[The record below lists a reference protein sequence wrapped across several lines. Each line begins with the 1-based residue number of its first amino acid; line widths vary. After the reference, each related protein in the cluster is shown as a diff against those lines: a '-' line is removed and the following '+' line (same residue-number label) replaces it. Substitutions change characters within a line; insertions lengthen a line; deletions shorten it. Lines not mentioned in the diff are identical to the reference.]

1 MNPLCVL
8 DFYVYENCQR
18 SGNGKII
25 YSEMINREN
34 IEPRKLGYDR
44 PSIKFINF
52 LKKYYNL
59 YDYVPQN
66 NNYIVF
72 KDYFYD
78 EKKMGNNNNYQNS
91 NLNNIYYG
99 GYNNSNY
106 SNTMKN
112 NYNQKYN
119 YNQQNLDNYYYQNN
133 FYDKYSD
140 SQKYQNNLYSK
151 TQQIQNEYLTQPKEN
166 YYQNNTFNNTNN
178 QPYSYNLQNNNF
190 PVIQHRSYFDT
201 FVPNSK
207 YRYQSSSSEYG
218 SFLNYDKK

>member
-18 SGNGKII
+18 SGHGKQIF
-25 YSEMINREN
+25 SEMINREN

-78 EKKMGNNNNYQNS
+78 DKKKGNNNYYQNS
-91 NLNNIYYG
+91 NISNNYYG
-99 GYNNSNY
+99 GYTNLNSD
-106 SNTMKN
+106 TIKN
-112 NYNQKYN
+112 NYNQN
-119 YNQQNLDNYYYQNN
+119 YIQQNLDNYYYQNN
-133 FYDKYSD
+133 PYDKYSVL
-140 SQKYQNNLYSK
+140 QKYQNINPYSK
-151 TQQIQNEYLTQPKEN
+151 TQQIQNEYFIPPKEN
-166 YYQNNTFNNTNN
+166 YYQNNILKNTYN
-178 QPYSYNLQNNNF
+178 QPNSYNLQNNNF
-190 PVIQHRSYFDT
+190 PVKQHQSYFDT